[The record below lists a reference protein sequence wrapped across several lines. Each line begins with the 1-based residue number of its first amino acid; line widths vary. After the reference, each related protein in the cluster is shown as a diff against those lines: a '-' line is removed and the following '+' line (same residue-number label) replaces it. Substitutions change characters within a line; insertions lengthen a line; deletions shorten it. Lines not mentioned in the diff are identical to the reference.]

1 MLTNYQHTLYYKIMK
16 KINIISAEGLIAD
29 KIKKIKNNPKY
40 ANDILSELN
49 DGQIKLL
56 SDVAKEIKNGNS
68 DKFTIIKDSYIP
80 KDKRR
85 FIKLYVKEVN
95 EIIKNLKSLD
105 DVKILML
112 LFEKMNYDTGE
123 IICPNIQ
130 ISEDLNMD
138 KAQVS
143 KSLKRLINDNILLI
157 KEGTE
162 KRKVKT
168 YLLNEKY
175 FKYGR

>member
-1 MLTNYQHTLYYKIMK
+1 MG
-16 KINIISAEGLIAD
+16 KINIKSANGLIAD
-29 KIKKIKNNPKY
+29 KIKRVKSNPTLQNEFNDLNSEQTKI
-40 ANDILSELN
+40 
-49 DGQIKLL
+49 LL
-56 SDVAKEIKNGNS
+56 EIAKELKQGGS
-68 DKFTIIKDSYIP
+68 EKFTILKDSYIP

-85 FIKLYVKEVN
+85 FIKLYVKEIN
-95 EIIKNLKSLD
+95 EIIRDVKSLD

-130 ISEDLNMD
+130 ISEDLKMD

-143 KSLKRLINDNILLI
+143 KGLKRLVNDEILII
-157 KEGTE
+157 KSGTE